1 MINLKFSTGHLIMP
15 RIIIGVLI
23 ILLAMIVISH
33 IVAKKKKGEA
43 LFTKPGRFFLQDAD
57 YFKLIGTLVLF
68 AGYIFLLNII
78 GFTVT
83 SIIFVFLLNTLYA
96 GIEKKAL
103 LKSVIIS
110 IVAPLIVSIAFGV
123 FFNITLPSG
132 FLTMTFADFGFT
144 IY

>member
-23 ILLAMIVISH
+23 ILLAMIIISH

>member
-1 MINLKFSTGHLIMP
+1 MP

-23 ILLAMIVISH
+23 ILLTMIVISH